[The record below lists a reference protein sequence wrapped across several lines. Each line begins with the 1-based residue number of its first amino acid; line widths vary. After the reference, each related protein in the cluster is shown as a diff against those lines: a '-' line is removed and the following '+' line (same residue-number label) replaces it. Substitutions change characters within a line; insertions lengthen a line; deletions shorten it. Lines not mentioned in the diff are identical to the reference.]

1 MNLSVGIVGLPNVGK
16 STLFNALLKQQQ
28 ALAANYPFAT
38 IEPNVGIVPVPD
50 ERLDVLA
57 KIVKTSTIK
66 PATIEFV
73 DIAGLVKGASAGEG
87 LGNQFLGHIRETQV
101 ICHVLRDFEDEG
113 IIREGAVSPE
123 EDLQTVR
130 MELQLADLQ
139 TLSKQQEPK
148 GAVERAVKERWEV
161 LRGFQHALEDG
172 EMVYAV
178 LQSKELKEKYSLQHF
193 EQAVLD
199 TVAHELFLLTAK
211 RELFVINVSEK
222 KLEAGLGELQAEFAK
237 RLGVTQEQVLV
248 MCNKIESEL
257 SALADEDRLL
267 YLQDLGL
274 EASGLDRLISAAYEM
289 LGLQS
294 FLTAGEKEVR
304 AWTIPQGTTAR
315 RAAGVIHTDFERL
328 MISAK
333 VCTYDDFVKYAGWKG
348 VKEAGKMRTEGREY
362 VMRDADIVEFLIG
375 K

>member
-57 KIVKTSTIK
+57 KIVKTTTIK

-73 DIAGLVKGASAGEG
+73 DIAGLVKGASTGEG

-101 ICHVLRDFEDEG
+101 ICHVLRDFEDEE
-113 IIREGAVSPE
+113 IIREGAVSPQ

-161 LRGFQHALEDG
+161 VRAFQHALEDG
-172 EMVYAV
+172 ELVYAV
-178 LQSKELKEKYSLQHF
+178 MQNKELKEKYSLQHF
-193 EQAVLD
+193 EQIMLE
-199 TVAHELFLLTAK
+199 TVAHDLFLLTAK

-222 KLEAGLGELQAEFAK
+222 KLAVGLGELQAEFA
-237 RLGVTQEQVLV
+237 RLLGVSQEHILV
-248 MCNKIESEL
+248 MCNQIESEL
-257 SALADEDRLL
+257 SALSDEDRLL

-274 EASGLDRLISAAYEM
+274 EASGLDRLISAAYDT

-315 RAAGVIHTDFERL
+315 KAAGVIHTDFERL

-333 VCTYDDFVKYAGWKG
+333 VCTYDDFVKYSGWKG
-348 VKEAGKMRTEGREY
+348 VKEVGKLRTEGREY